1 MTKKTLI
8 LQVANLLTAD
18 HNTFSTNEILEEVR
32 IRAERA
38 NMTPPELG
46 YIYTILREGN
56 YKFNRSKKCWYY
68 NYNQLRK
75 APIAK
80 KYEKDL
86 ENLSLKERNA
96 KLEGANNRLREKID
110 YLRRELD
117 NERTANSSVVERF
130 NSLEKTHTD
139 LITEY
144 EKIKHIQIHT
154 EDELTNLAAWI
165 RQFKNKLDSYDSVLN
180 YIHSRIQSILVYKSD
195 GTAKDSN
202 PDLEKATKVQ
212 NLVDE
217 VINSL
222 LNDDYCSKCKTK
234 LLCKSYNTCEHLI
247 YKILGRFNLCPA
259 KDILVQDFVDLHQL
273 LNRGEYENL

>member
-18 HNTFSTNEILEEVR
+18 HNTFSTDEIREELR

-46 YIYTILREGN
+46 YIYAILREGN
-56 YKFNRSKKCWYY
+56 YKFDRSKKCWYY
-68 NYNQLRK
+68 NYKQAQK
-75 APIAK
+75 PSIAK

-144 EKIKHIQIHT
+144 EKIKHVQIHT

-180 YIHSRIQSILVYKSD
+180 YIHSRIQSILVYKGD
-195 GTAKDSN
+195 GTAKESN
-202 PDLEKATKVQ
+202 PDLEKAAKVQ
-212 NLVDE
+212 DLVDQ

-222 LNDDYCSKCKTK
+222 LNDDYCSKCKTR
-234 LLCKSYNTCEHLI
+234 LLCKAYNTCEHPI

-259 KDILVQDFVDLHQL
+259 KDILVQDFVNLHQL